1 MIYDVTVGA
10 PAHNI
15 SSAERICSLLIGGRD
30 LGKVIKRKRTN
41 AGEMLYGPRGG

>member
-1 MIYDVTVGA
+1 MIDDVTVRA
-10 PAHNI
+10 PAHI
-15 SSAERICSLLIGGRD
+15 SSAERICSLLIGGPD